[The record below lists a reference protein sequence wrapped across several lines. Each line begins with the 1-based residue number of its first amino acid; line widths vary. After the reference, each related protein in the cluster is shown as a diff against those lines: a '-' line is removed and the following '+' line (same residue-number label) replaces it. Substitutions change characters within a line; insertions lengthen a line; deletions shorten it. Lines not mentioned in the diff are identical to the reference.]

1 MCKLQCTPFLFFCE
15 FFFFFFTKVRLPAQQ
30 LLHEVSSGRLSG
42 TGCKCQFFP
51 HHTGIAQKGCVLAQ
65 CLARTCPLHYLPL
78 YQPTTS
84 CLWPLRTS
92 LSFSM
97 CSAWWKLKDWT
108 EDSTAC
114 LQGRFDCADWEMF
127 HQMCTSFIELTD
139 VISFYICYFF
149 LSSTM
154 DPP

>member
-1 MCKLQCTPFLFFCE
+1 MSPA
-15 FFFFFFTKVRLPAQQ
+15 LPP
-30 LLHEVSSGRLSG
+30 LVSANHIV
-42 TGCKCQFFP
+42 P
-51 HHTGIAQKGCVLAQ
+51 LAPAYKPVIQ
-65 CLARTCPLHYLPL
+65 HVQRIVKTV
-78 YQPTTS
+78 
-84 CLWPLRTS
+84 
-92 LSFSM
+92 
-97 CSAWWKLKDWT
+97 KDWT

-114 LQGRFDCADWEMF
+114 LQGRFDCTDWEMF